1 MIAAASNSRTQQ
13 VNTALGRTTIDGG
26 GLRHD
31 VVTDL
36 RTKQVLREAVDAVVQ
51 SFSNHTRGYGR
62 GEWKSDI
69 RIKTL
74 ANIIAHSMAGS
85 WTPPSTTVDV
95 CFAQFAVWSL
105 ESLESLDLDYAQ

>member
-13 VNTALGRTTIDGG
+13 VNTALGRTTIDG

-62 GEWKSDI
+62 GKSKSDI
-69 RIKTL
+69 RIKTFN
-74 ANIIAHSMAGS
+74 NIIAHSTAHQH
-85 WTPPSTTVDV
+85 TQQYTHI
-95 CFAQFAVWSL
+95 AIHN
-105 ESLESLDLDYAQ
+105 